1 MLEKLKQNNAI
12 WERGL
17 LIIKEGIR
25 YISLYQIR
33 GAFRRPFCRFN
44 VIAFSRAFA
53 LPTIIRFFEKPQNA
67 RLIEFLRS
75 RRCGTVGRLSLG

>member
-1 MLEKLKQNNAI
+1 MLEKLKQNNTI

-33 GAFRRPFCRFN
+33 GAFRRPFCRLN
-44 VIAFSRAFA
+44 VIAFSSAFA
-53 LPTIIRFFEKPQNA
+53 LPTIMR
-67 RLIEFLRS
+67 
-75 RRCGTVGRLSLG
+75 G